1 MLRILKIQGLIYK
14 LDRDKMKKICF
25 VLLFTLCFGCA
36 STGYLG
42 NRMRDAGDV
51 FTATVGKFGIAKVRM
66 GLLRTGV
73 FAGEDIAGLRAGEI
87 FFPSDFQG
95 DEWQQ
100 PDMTLLEKSFEIF
113 EPGGLQ
119 IAKERGK
126 LFRTAEDPY
135 QQFYFPFFA
144 IPVKNPETTLLQKI
158 PYYTQ
163 IEVAAGLYRGI
174 RLGINPGEILD
185 FILGWTTIDI
195 FDDDLKEI

>member
-1 MLRILKIQGLIYK
+1 
-14 LDRDKMKKICF
+14 MKKIYF
-25 VLLFTLCFGCA
+25 VLLFILCSGCA

-42 NRMRDAGDV
+42 NRMRDAGDI

-66 GLLRTGV
+66 GPLRTGV

-87 FFPSDFQG
+87 FFPSDVHDNREETF
-95 DEWQQ
+95 DSCVLDASE
-100 PDMTLLEKSFEIF
+100 EIF

-126 LFRTAEDPY
+126 LFRTDKYPTDKY
-135 QQFYFPFFA
+135 PFNVLYFPFFN
-144 IPVKNPETTLLQKI
+144 IPVKNPEITLPQKI

-163 IEVAAGLYRGI
+163 IEVAAGIYRGI

>member
-1 MLRILKIQGLIYK
+1 
-14 LDRDKMKKICF
+14 
-25 VLLFTLCFGCA
+25 
-36 STGYLG
+36 
-42 NRMRDAGDV
+42 
-51 FTATVGKFGIAKVRM
+51 M
-66 GLLRTGV
+66 GPLRTGV

-87 FFPSDFQG
+87 FFPSDFFQKW
-95 DEWQQ
+95 EENF
-100 PDMTLLEKSFEIF
+100 DMCLLDLSEEIF

-126 LFRTAEDPY
+126 LFRTADNFFSTKIQP
-135 QQFYFPFFA
+135 FPFFA
-144 IPVKNPETTLLQKI
+144 IPDKNPETTLLQKI